1 MVWINLAQNMDRWWA
16 VVKAVMNLWV
26 PYNVENFLTSCEP
39 VSFTGRTQLHGVS
52 ERVSELVGWLVR

>member
-1 MVWINLAQNMDRWWA
+1 MSMVWINLAQNMDRWWA

-39 VSFTGRTQLHGVS
+39 ISFTGMTQLHGVS
-52 ERVSELVGWLVR
+52 E